1 MNEIVDQHILE
12 YLSDTPLRSF
22 KYLILIRNKLTNH
35 LKISSIVC
43 IHANK

>member
-1 MNEIVDQHILE
+1 MNGVMDQHILE

-35 LKISSIVC
+35 SNIISIVC
-43 IHANK
+43 MHPNK